1 MRKVVLLA
9 VALALALP
17 ASASAATPADVLRDC
32 TDNGRL
38 DRTYTLA
45 ELVAGFRSI
54 TADQAAYSSCSAIL
68 SAAIQARGDV
78 LDCSDFKAQQDAQVY
93 LTPGDPSKLD
103 PDHNGIACDA
113 LPSRTDVPPS
123 TPGSAGTPL
132 PGQPG
137 APLGGSGSGPGG
149 IVLPTDRAAIT
160 RPIAGQVRK
169 SDRVRACG
177 NFNVKRKKF
186 LKTIRRATA
195 LNVTARNVKCR
206 VAARLVLKLKAFKR
220 GKRQALAFT
229 CRAKTTAAKNRKT
242 IRCTKPR
249 RKLVTWLVRV

>member
-1 MRKVVLLA
+1 MRGLVLAAL
-9 VALALALP
+9 VLALALP
-17 ASASAATPADVLRDC
+17 ASASAATPAEVLRDC

-38 DRTYTLA
+38 DKTYTLA

-54 TADQAAYSSCSAIL
+54 TADQAAYSSCGAIL

-78 LDCSDFKAQQDAQVY
+78 LDCSDFTAQQDAQVF
-93 LTPGDPSKLD
+93 LTPGDPSRLD
-103 PDHNGIACDA
+103 PDRNGIACDA

-137 APLGGSGSGPGG
+137 APPGGGGSGPGG
-149 IVLPTDRAAIT
+149 IVLPNNEAAVT
-160 RPIAGQVRK
+160 RPVVGRK
-169 SDRVRACG
+169 GDRTRACG
-177 NFNVKRKKF
+177 NFNVKRKRF
-186 LKTIRRATA
+186 VKTVRRATA
-195 LNVTARNVKCR
+195 LNVTVRNVKCR
-206 VAARLVLKLKAFKR
+206 VAARLVVKLKTFKK
-220 GKRQALAFT
+220 GKRRALGFT
-229 CRAKTTAAKNRKT
+229 CRAKTAGAKNRKT